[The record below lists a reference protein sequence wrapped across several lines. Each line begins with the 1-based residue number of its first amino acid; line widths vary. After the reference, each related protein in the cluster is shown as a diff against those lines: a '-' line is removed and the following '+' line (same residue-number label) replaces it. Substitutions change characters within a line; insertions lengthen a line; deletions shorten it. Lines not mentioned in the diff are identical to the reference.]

1 MSPIYKSKKGSDDP
15 RNGIT
20 LSRTAHWAFD
30 VGMFTISD
38 QFEVVVHSKA
48 KQASVNKFPI
58 LDMNGVQ
65 INLPE
70 DENYYP
76 HQEALEWHKKEVF
89 NKFSL

>member
-1 MSPIYKSKKGSDDP
+1 M
-15 RNGIT
+15 
-20 LSRTAHWAFD
+20 
-30 VGMFTISD
+30 
-38 QFEVVVHSKA
+38 
-48 KQASVNKFPI
+48 NKFPI
-58 LDMNGVQ
+58 LDMNGVE

>member
-1 MSPIYKSKKGSDDP
+1 MHP
-15 RNGIT
+15 
-20 LSRTAHWAFD
+20 
-30 VGMFTISD
+30 
-38 QFEVVVHSKA
+38 KA

-58 LDMNGVQ
+58 LHMNGIP

-89 NKFSL
+89 NKFSK